1 MDYHSLVFF
10 TELSKKT
17 WWKVTKN
24 IILKEQWENQHQVSD
39 LARGVLEPFGHLRLF
54 RGAKALHEYGLYAK
68 VIYIYLVRGYHTWA
82 NSSVIRQKWQ
92 ISKQVFQEN
101 KARQILRFLE
111 IWRALFLEIPVL
123 RFDLLPYYRRYVRQN
138 QSIFQ
143 KWWILFT
150 SPFVINW
157 SSPPFHSLSI
167 FWRYINSAYST
178 TKFHITYVPIL
189 PYYQRIIASKWISTI
204 LHELNVLTLVRLFL
218 LS

>member
-1 MDYHSLVFF
+1 MRKSASSFRSGQRRFRTLWTSTFVPRGKSSSWVWIVRESYLHISG
-10 TELSKKT
+10 TWLS
-17 WWKVTKN
+17 
-24 IILKEQWENQHQVSD
+24 
-39 LARGVLEPFGHLRLF
+39 HLS
-54 RGAKALHEYGLYAK
+54 
-68 VIYIYLVRGYHTWA
+68 
-82 NSSVIRQKWQ
+82 NSSVLRQKWQ

-150 SPFVINW
+150 SPFVINL

-167 FWRYINSAYST
+167 FWRYINSVYST